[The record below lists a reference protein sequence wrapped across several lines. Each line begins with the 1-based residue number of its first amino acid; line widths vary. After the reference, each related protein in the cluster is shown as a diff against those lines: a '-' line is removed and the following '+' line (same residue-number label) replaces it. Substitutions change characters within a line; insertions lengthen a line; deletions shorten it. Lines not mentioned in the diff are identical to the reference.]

1 MWYTRRVKMRHSTD
15 RIPFKFVPYKFM
27 LLLLPL
33 LAGWVLWPPL
43 MGHSQEEASLNV
55 ATIQQIRVGPRANGA
70 ARIVLEFSPL
80 ATPEQQQYR
89 WFTLPQPARVVID
102 FADVTFADS
111 PNFMKLP
118 EGSLVK
124 SMRAGRFRPQTVR
137 MVLDLANPA
146 RVNLFTIPPR
156 ADRGMR
162 LVLDVLPVSKGQQPT
177 NIPPPADVVEAGKAP
192 PPNPTSIADEPAPVV
207 PRQVV
212 RAQDDQQV
220 IVTLD
225 PGHGGV
231 DPGGCGRVLKLCEK
245 NIVLDVAKQVRE
257 MLQREGVKVV
267 MTRSDDRFIPL
278 PERVK
283 IGQRAQSD
291 LFVSFHADI
300 HPTDK
305 SVIGATTY
313 VVSDRAS
320 DREAARLAD
329 KENDGDIL
337 AGVAIDRESPEVQNI
352 LISLVQRETRNNSS
366 YLAQAI
372 LSEMGKVTEVRKAEP
387 LFAGFRVLK
396 APDVPSVLIEMGYLT
411 NPKEERQLAD
421 PSYRKRLAKRIAAGI
436 MDYVRAHVH
445 Y

>member
-1 MWYTRRVKMRHSTD
+1 
-15 RIPFKFVPYKFM
+15 
-27 LLLLPL
+27 LLLLVL
-33 LAGWVLWPPL
+33 LPVLGGLVVWPPL
-43 MGHSQEEASLNV
+43 MGRAQDEASLNV
-55 ATIQQIRVGPRANGA
+55 ATIQQIRVGQQPGGA
-70 ARIVLEFSPL
+70 MRIVLEFSPL
-80 ATPEQQQYR
+80 ANESQQQYR
-89 WFTLPQPARVVID
+89 WFTLPKPARVVID
-102 FADVTFADS
+102 FADITFADS

-118 EGSLVK
+118 EGGLVK

-137 MVLDLANPA
+137 MVLDLTNPA

-156 ADRGMR
+156 NDRGQR
-162 LVLDVLPVSKGQQPT
+162 LVLDVLPVGKGQKPT
-177 NIPPPADVVEAGKAP
+177 DVPPPADVVDEGKAP
-192 PPNPTSIADEPAPVV
+192 PINPTRIEDEPAPVV

-212 RAQDDQQV
+212 RAQDDKQV

-257 MLQREGVKVV
+257 ILERENVKVV

-278 PERVK
+278 AERVK

-300 HPTDK
+300 HPTN
-305 SVIGATTY
+305 SQVIGATTY

-366 YLAQAI
+366 YLAQTI

-421 PSYRKRLAKRIAAGI
+421 PAFRKRLAKRIAAGI
-436 MDYVRAHVH
+436 MSYVKAHVH

>member
-1 MWYTRRVKMRHSTD
+1 MPRKLT
-15 RIPFKFVPYKFM
+15 
-27 LLLLPL
+27 LLLLVL
-33 LAGWVLWPPL
+33 LPVLGGLVMWPPL
-43 MGHSQEEASLNV
+43 MGRAQDETSLNV
-55 ATIQQIRVGPRANGA
+55 ATIQQIRVGEQPGGA
-70 ARIVLEFSPL
+70 MRIVLEFSPL
-80 ATPEQQQYR
+80 ANEIQQQYR
-89 WFTLPQPARVVID
+89 WFTLPKPARVVID
-102 FADVTFADS
+102 FADITFADS

-118 EGSLVK
+118 EGGLVK

-137 MVLDLANPA
+137 MVLDLTNPA

-156 ADRGMR
+156 NDRGQR
-162 LVLDVLPVSKGQQPT
+162 LVLDVLPVSKGQKPT
-177 NIPPPADVVEAGKAP
+177 DVPPPADVVDEGKAP
-192 PPNPTSIADEPAPVV
+192 AVNPTRIEDEPAPVV

-212 RAQDDQQV
+212 RAQDDKQV

-257 MLQREGVKVV
+257 ILERENVKVV

-283 IGQRAQSD
+283 IAQRAQSD

-300 HPTDK
+300 HPTNTK
-305 SVIGATTY
+305 VIGATTY

-366 YLAQAI
+366 YLAQTV

-396 APDVPSVLIEMGYLT
+396 APDVPSVLIEMGYLS

-421 PSYRKRLAKRIAAGI
+421 PAFRKRLAKRIAAGI
-436 MDYVRAHVH
+436 MAYVKAHVH

>member
-1 MWYTRRVKMRHSTD
+1 
-15 RIPFKFVPYKFM
+15 VPRKLWLPL

-33 LAGWVLWPPL
+33 LGLLAIWPPL
-43 MGHSQEEASLNV
+43 RGNTQDDPTLNV
-55 ATIQQIRVGPRANGA
+55 ATIQQIRVGQQPQGA
-70 ARIVLEFSPL
+70 MRIVLEFSPL
-80 ATPEQQQYR
+80 SSQSQQQYR

-111 PNFMKLP
+111 PNFMALP
-118 EGSLVK
+118 QGGLVK
-124 SMRAGRFRPQTVR
+124 SMRAGRFRPHTVR
-137 MVLDLANPA
+137 MVLDLTKPS
-146 RVNLFTIPPR
+146 RVNLFSIPAR
-156 ADRGMR
+156 ENRGQR
-162 LVLDVLPVSKGQQPT
+162 LVLDVLPVGKGQVAT
-177 NIPPPADVVEAGKAP
+177 NIPPPEDVIDEGKAP
-192 PPNPTSIADEPAPVV
+192 VVNPVAVADEPAPVV

-212 RAQDDQQV
+212 RANDDKKV

-231 DPGGCGRVLKLCEK
+231 DPGGCGKVLKLCEK
-245 NIVLDVAKQVRE
+245 NIVLDVARQVRE
-257 MLQREGVKVV
+257 MLRKQGYEVV
-267 MTRSDDRFIPL
+267 MTRDDDRFIPL
-278 PERVK
+278 AERVK
-283 IGQRAQSD
+283 IAQRAQSD
-291 LFVSFHADI
+291 MFVSFHADI
-300 HPTDK
+300 HPTNTK
-305 SVIGATTY
+305 VIGATTY

-337 AGVAIDRESPEVQNI
+337 AGIAIDRESPEVQNI

-372 LSEMGKVTEVRKAEP
+372 LSEMDNVTEVRRQEP

-396 APDVPSVLIEMGYLT
+396 APDVPSVLIEMGYLS

-421 PSYRKRLAKRIAAGI
+421 PSFRKRLAKRIADGI
-436 MDYVRAHVH
+436 MDYVKAHVH